1 MIKLGNFCNDQ
12 CRFSVNLQ
20 QGTHT
25 NGSQV
30 TALHVNPRFEGGH
43 RVIVLNSKSGSW
55 AEEKRIDGTKNPFY
69 PGGEFMLT
77 VRRQAD
83 HFDIFVNGVH
93 LKKFKHRMSADLVDA
108 VFIEGDVIVDRVLAI

>member
-1 MIKLGNFCNDQ
+1 MQRGIQTDE
-12 CRFSVNLQ
+12 S
-20 QGTHT
+20 QGI
-25 NGSQV
+25 
-30 TALHVNPRFEGGH
+30 ALHINPRFEGGH

-55 AEEKRIDGTKNPFY
+55 AEEKRIDGHKNPFS

-108 VFIEGDVIVDRVLAI
+108 VYIEGDVIVDRVLAI

>member
-1 MIKLGNFCNDQ
+1 MGNFCNDR

-43 RVIVLNSKSGSW
+43 RVIVLNSHNGGW
-55 AEEKRIDGTKNPFY
+55 HEEKRIDGTKNPFH

-108 VFIEGDVIVDRVLAI
+108 VFIEGDVIVDYVLAI